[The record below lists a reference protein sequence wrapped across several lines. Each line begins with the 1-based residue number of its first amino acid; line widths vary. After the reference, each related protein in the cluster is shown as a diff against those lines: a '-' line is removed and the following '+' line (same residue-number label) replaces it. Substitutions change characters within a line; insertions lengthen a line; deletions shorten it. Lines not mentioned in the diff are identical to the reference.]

1 MFFCLLY
8 LVSALSISAVAAYFS
23 VVGLA
28 TIFPGSMIPIIIM
41 GGVLEIGKIVTAIW
55 LHRNWKTSPFLVR
68 TYLSFATLVLMGI
81 TSMGIFGFLSRA
93 HIEHA
98 TTTEKAVAMTQTID
112 NKIKREND
120 YIERQNQYIAS
131 LENRSS
137 NTASSARLD
146 IDQETSKIKDIT
158 EQLNKDTAFEM
169 NRTTSERARLQELNN
184 ALSDL
189 ESLGG
194 GLFSSKKK
202 KIEELKAAQAP
213 ARESINKR
221 ISEYDENIRQFRS
234 DAQSKIKSIEGKIT
248 AFRNQ
253 TQEKDTSVQP
263 QIEEHS
269 KNIADAYGRIDDLQ
283 NEKLGFEDNA
293 RQLEAEVGPVKYV
306 AEAIADFT
314 GKEFDISQA
323 VRIVIIILVLV
334 FDPLAILLVIAANI
348 SIMKNF
354 HLEDKN
360 LNKIEEAKK
369 KAQLKLDEIIK
380 GTTQATEE
388 YSKTNEELSSLQ
400 TKKSELD
407 AKINKLNS
415 KVNQLNSAEQ
425 DLQKTVDSLKEQMSI
440 SNSEL
445 LDIQKQAAEKGDELS
460 ALSNKN
466 SETGIQLT
474 KERDDLVIKSE
485 KLEAEKT
492 LFNSQKDQL
501 DLEKSKLKESIA
513 SLEKILKQLNSE
525 KQKVAQEKKSLET
538 NCETL
543 KSRAETQEKLIQ
555 NLKQTY
561 NDSLKNGTVKDIFEA
576 QEINEVVQF
585 LDSGQKLVSIPDARK
600 RIHQFLIPKEH
611 KDLKHEY
618 YHKIA
623 ESLGEIIDPE
633 DLPHEYKTEVQ
644 KYIRVSLPEYNCLT

>member
-28 TIFPGSMIPIIIM
+28 TIFPGSMTPIIIM

-55 LHRNWKTSPFLVR
+55 LHRNWKTSPLLVK

-112 NKIKREND
+112 NKIDREND

-146 IDQETSKIKDIT
+146 IDQETAKIKDIT

-169 NRTTSERARLQELNN
+169 NRTTSERTRVQELDDE
-184 ALSDL
+184 LSEL
-189 ESLGG
+189 EKSSG

-202 KIEELKAAQAP
+202 KIEELKVRQAP
-213 ARESINKR
+213 IRQAINSK
-221 ISEYDENIRQFRS
+221 ISEYDNNIKQFRL
-234 DAQSKIKSIEGKIT
+234 DAQAKIKSIEDKIT

-269 KNIADAYGRIDDLQ
+269 KNIADAYGRIDELQ

-314 GKEFDISQA
+314 GKEFNISQA

-415 KVNQLNSAEQ
+415 EANQLNSAER
-425 DLQKTVDSLKEQMSI
+425 DLQETVNSLKEQISA

-445 LDIQKQAAEKGDELS
+445 LDIQNQAAEKGDELS
-460 ALSNKN
+460 ALSDKN
-466 SETGIQLT
+466 SETGRQLT

-501 DLEKSKLKESIA
+501 DLEKNKLKESIA
-513 SLEKILKQLNSE
+513 SLEKILGQLNSE
-525 KQKVAQEKKSLET
+525 KQKVAQEKKNLET

-543 KSRAETQEKLIQ
+543 KARAETQEKLIQ

-585 LDSGQKLVSIPDARK
+585 LDSGQKLVSIPDTRK

-623 ESLGEIIDPE
+623 ESLGEIIDPD
-633 DLPHEYKTEVQ
+633 DLSYEYKTEVQ

>member
-28 TIFPGSMIPIIIM
+28 TIFPGSMTPIIIM

-55 LHRNWKTSPFLVR
+55 LHRNWKTSPLLVK

-98 TTTEKAVAMTQTID
+98 TSTEKAVAMAQTID
-112 NKIKREND
+112 NKIDREND

-146 IDQETSKIKDIT
+146 IDQETTKIKDIT

-169 NRTTSERARLQELNN
+169 NRTTSERTRVQELDDE
-184 ALSDL
+184 LSEL
-189 ESLGG
+189 EKSSG

-202 KIEELKAAQAP
+202 KIEELKARQAP
-213 ARESINKR
+213 IRQAINSK
-221 ISEYDENIRQFRS
+221 ISEYDNNIKQFRL
-234 DAQSKIKSIEGKIT
+234 DAQAKIKSIEDKIT

-269 KNIADAYGRIDDLQ
+269 KNIADAYGRIDELQ

-314 GKEFDISQA
+314 GKQFDISQA

-425 DLQKTVDSLKEQMSI
+425 DLQKTVDSLKEQIST

-466 SETGIQLT
+466 SETGMQLT

-501 DLEKSKLKESIA
+501 DLEKNKLKESIA
-513 SLEKILKQLNSE
+513 SLEKILGQLNSE

-623 ESLGEIIDPE
+623 ESLGEIIDPD